1 MTFFLG
7 TLSAHPSKDLR
18 RLSQSLIPLL
28 NTQPKLQAY
37 EAEREFA
44 YASHRWKEKV
54 KALRLELDGVPEPD
68 RRDDY
73 EDWWDRFSDIIG
85 ILEGRGEM
93 VQKVCG
99 ELGADWKEVC
109 VAWGVFVDPRLR
121 RQDLPWVQLLFSIPS
136 HANYS
141 RSDVITQVLEDMPP
155 DPTNLE
161 DMIHAALFTGD
172 PLKALDHAANL
183 DPWLSAH
190 LADMME
196 PLTLV
201 DREPNEE

>member
-7 TLSAHPSKDLR
+7 TLSAHPSKNLR
-18 RLSQSLIPLL
+18 RLSQTLIPLL
-28 NTQPKLQAY
+28 NTQPKLQVY

-54 KALRLELDGVPEPD
+54 KALRLELDGVPELD

-73 EDWWDRFSDIIG
+73 EDWWDRFSDIVG

-93 VQKVCG
+93 IQKVCE

-121 RQDLPWVQLLFSIPS
+121 RQDLPYVQWTILLSITADPS
-136 HANYS
+136 E
-141 RSDVITQVLEDMPP
+141 SDVITQVLEDMPP
-155 DPTNLE
+155 DPTSLE
-161 DMIHAALFTGD
+161 DMIHAALFAGD
-172 PLKALDHAANL
+172 PLKALDHAAKL

-196 PLTLV
+196 PLALV
-201 DREPNEE
+201 DKDPNEE